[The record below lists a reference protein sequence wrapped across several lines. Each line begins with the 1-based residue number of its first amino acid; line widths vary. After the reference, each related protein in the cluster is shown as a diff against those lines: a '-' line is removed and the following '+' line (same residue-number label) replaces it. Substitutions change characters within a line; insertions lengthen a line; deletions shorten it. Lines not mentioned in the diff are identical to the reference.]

1 MIDILPGETSDMEES
16 NFSPKATF
24 QKHLYNPMLFFLDIF
39 VSLQFSDLGT
49 VVKSRGR
56 IW

>member
-1 MIDILPGETSDMEES
+1 MSLVKTAEPFTKIFIEMIARFCFHIF
-16 NFSPKATF
+16 NPK
-24 QKHLYNPMLFFLDIF
+24 LFCLDIF